1 MSDQISSENEQFIQ
15 QEIAAGTFRSRD
27 EVINAGVELLK
38 QRQDLVNRLRDSRR
52 QLDSGEFE
60 EFDRAGLQEL
70 FDNLKRRARV

>member
-1 MSDQISSENEQFIQ
+1 MRDQVSPENEQFIQ

-60 EFDRAGLQEL
+60 EFDRAGLEEL
-70 FDNLKRRARV
+70 FDNLKRRAGV